1 MTERQVQVG
10 NVTIMAVQDT
20 GLSGSPALMYPGVG
34 SEAWQPWTHYLN
46 PRGNVSLS
54 IGTFVVRSAG
64 KTILVDTGL
73 GERQRPGYPPGNLL
87 ANLRSA
93 GVAPEAVDIVINT
106 HLHLDHVGWN
116 TVERDGKRSPT
127 FANARYMIVR
137 DEWQYFSSSE
147 KFNTADYMTECVLPL
162 EGSGQLDLVEGEAQI
177 TADLRLVPAPG
188 HTPAHACV
196 GIVSAG
202 ERAMILGDLAHHP
215 VQLTETAWEMAFDMD
230 KALAV
235 ESRARIAQ
243 RLDEEQSLAIGGHF
257 PTPGFGRLLRLDGRR
272 TWQAL

>member
-1 MTERQVQVG
+1 MSDEQAQVG

-20 GLSGSPALMYPGVG
+20 GLSGSPALMYPGVAA
-34 SEAWQPWTHYLN
+34 EAWQPWSHYLN
-46 PRGNVSLS
+46 PRGNVRLS

-64 KTILVDTGL
+64 KTVLVDTGL
-73 GERQRPGYPPGNLL
+73 GERRRPGYPEGNLL

-93 GVAPEAVDIVINT
+93 GVQPEDVDIVINT

-116 TVERDGKRSPT
+116 MVEREGGRVPT
-127 FANARYMIVR
+127 FPNARYLIVR
-137 DEWQYFSSSE
+137 DEWQFFSTNE
-147 KFNTADYMTECVLPL
+147 AFNTADYMTECVLPL
-162 EGSGQLDLVEGEAQI
+162 AESGQLDLVEGEAQV
-177 TADLRLVPAPG
+177 TPELRLVPAPG

-196 GIVSAG
+196 AIVSG
-202 ERAMILGDLAHHP
+202 NERAMILGDLAHHP

-235 ESRARIAQ
+235 ASRARIAE
-243 RLDEEQSLAIGGHF
+243 RLEEERSLTIGGHF
-257 PTPGFGRLLRLDGRR
+257 PAPGFGRLLRLDGRR